1 MSIGKD
7 SIQKRVAKTTE
18 NTEPV
23 VDATAERVETKSA
36 TSKKPAAKRTTGT
49 TAGKSAAKSPTKKPA
64 APKAEDAPAVGT
76 AVMANVSPEV
86 VEKVTGHPENAKVAH
101 VQIGGKMPSYLL

>member
-18 NTEPV
+18 AAETV
-23 VDATAERVETKSA
+23 VENAPKAVETKPA
-36 TSKKPAAKRTTGT
+36 AAKKPAAKKTGT
-49 TAGKSAAKSPTKKPA
+49 TAAKTVAKTPAKKPA
-64 APKAEDAPAVGT
+64 TPKPAVGT

-86 VEKVTGHPENAKVAH
+86 VEKVTGHKENSAVKH
-101 VQIGGKMPSYLL
+101 VQIGGKLPTHLL